1 MYPKIPKPILP
12 DLKKCRFLHGVFTIL
27 STQNYLT
34 RLSSNSV
41 RNLELED
48 IYFKKL
54 NRRELA
60 RAEYYVEKRKTD
72 KFRYESK
79 FHEQMVW

>member
-1 MYPKIPKPILP
+1 MQETILP
-12 DLKKCRFLHGVFTIL
+12 DFKKMQVLVNTRVFTAL
-27 STQNYLT
+27 STKNYLT
-34 RLSSNSV
+34 RLASNSG

-54 NRRELA
+54 IRRELA
-60 RAEYYVEKRKTD
+60 RAEYYVENRKTD
-72 KFRYESK
+72 KVCYESK